1 MLPLFFNTDQM
12 LYNRMCSLFC
22 ISVTVESLLK
32 ASAWL
37 NISKDPIH
45 GNDKK
50 GDSFWKQIT
59 EEYNRNMPDRRRDTN
74 QLKVHWSRLSKTI
87 NEFNG
92 YWVSVSRMNKSGYS
106 DDQLMD
112 AAQQMYQKKNSKP
125 FSLVHWWRILKNE
138 PKWCSHV
145 AQLEKEKSKTIH
157 VDISDDREERP
168 MGRGVA
174 KEPRKGKRKVEQV
187 MDGII
192 ILGENINKIV
202 EVTQERRKECE
213 KSHRISLRSQELH

>member
-1 MLPLFFNTDQM
+1 
-12 LYNRMCSLFC
+12 MCSLFC

-112 AAQQMYQKKNSKP
+112 AAQHMYQKKIA
-125 FSLVHWWRILKNE
+125 SLSHWFI
-138 PKWCSHV
+138 
-145 AQLEKEKSKTIH
+145 
-157 VDISDDREERP
+157 
-168 MGRGVA
+168 GG
-174 KEPRKGKRKVEQV
+174 GF
-187 MDGII
+187 
-192 ILGENINKIV
+192 
-202 EVTQERRKECE
+202 
-213 KSHRISLRSQELH
+213 

>member
-1 MLPLFFNTDQM
+1 
-12 LYNRMCSLFC
+12 MCSLFC

-32 ASAWL
+32 ASTWL

-112 AAQQMYQKKNSKP
+112 AAQHMYQIKIA
-125 FSLVHWWRILKNE
+125 SLSHWFI
-138 PKWCSHV
+138 
-145 AQLEKEKSKTIH
+145 
-157 VDISDDREERP
+157 
-168 MGRGVA
+168 GG
-174 KEPRKGKRKVEQV
+174 GF
-187 MDGII
+187 
-192 ILGENINKIV
+192 
-202 EVTQERRKECE
+202 
-213 KSHRISLRSQELH
+213 